1 MLTKT
6 ASHLKV
12 KMAVQEITRNEID
25 AALQIF
31 LAKGGV
37 IEKIDQDNSFRFL
50 FHNFLAMENEEFDI
64 SNISP
69 MRGVEIDHDF
79 SPMRGVEID
88 HDFDPAI

>member
-6 ASHLKV
+6 APHLKV
-12 KMAVQEITRNEID
+12 KMAVQEITRDEID

-37 IEKIDQDNSFRFL
+37 IEKIDQDSSFSFL
-50 FHNFLAMENEEFDI
+50 FHNFLAIENEEFDT

-69 MRGVEIDHDF
+69 MRGVEVDY
-79 SPMRGVEID
+79 
-88 HDFDPAI
+88 DFDPGI